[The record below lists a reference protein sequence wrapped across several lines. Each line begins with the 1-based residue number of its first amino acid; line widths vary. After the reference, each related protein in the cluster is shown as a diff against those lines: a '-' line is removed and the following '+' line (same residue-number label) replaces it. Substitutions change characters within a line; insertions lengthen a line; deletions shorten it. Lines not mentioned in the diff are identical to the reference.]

1 MVEYG
6 LLLFVILVIVAVA
19 LKILGIT
26 LQHKFGAAEKHVAGQ
41 GEQAAAPGGADN
53 PNYGNTAAAAASAS
67 ARAAAA
73 KEKYAADPTSTTG
86 EKEEQSSGGLSLVA
100 RFALLALGV
109 IGAAAAF
116 FAMKGNKG
124 AG

>member
-6 LLLFVILVIVAVA
+6 LLLFVVLVICAVA

-26 LQHKFGAAEKHVAGQ
+26 LQHKFGAAEKNVAGQ
-41 GEQAAAPGGADN
+41 GETTASGDQ

-73 KEKYAADPTSTTG
+73 KDKVSVDPTATSG
-86 EKEEQSSGGLSLVA
+86 EKEEPASGGLPLVA
-100 RFALLALGV
+100 RFALIALGV

-116 FAMKGNKG
+116 FAIAKGNKP

>member
-26 LQHKFGAAEKHVAGQ
+26 LQHKFGQAERHVAGQ
-41 GEQAAAPGGADN
+41 GEQAAAAGGPDN
-53 PNYGNTAAAAASAS
+53 PNYGNTSAAAASAS

-73 KEKYAADPTSTTG
+73 KEKYAADPSSNTG
-86 EKEEQSSGGLSLVA
+86 TEDQSGGGLSLVA
-100 RFALLALGV
+100 RFALIALGV

-124 AG
+124 AS